1 MKTQTDLLARSEL
14 CGGPKPDQ
22 VRALWSAVLLTALK
36 DACLGGGRAG
46 GDHAHHTADAWIRAG
61 GADFRDVCDAAGQC
75 PEVVRARYLGGEISA
90 SDFNSSRSAGG
101 YLVA

>member
-1 MKTQTDLLARSEL
+1 MKTEINMFVSSES
-14 CGGPKPDQ
+14 CVGPKQDPI
-22 VRALWSAVLLTALK
+22 RALWSAVLVTALK

-46 GDHAHHTADAWIRAG
+46 GDHAHHTADAWIRSG